1 MRAGRPERTGEVAPA
16 PGNGREIVPG
26 ARRGAAAAALI
37 LGACCSAPPPAE
49 KYFDL
54 LIPFNTL
61 SGFAYAIDAGQWRF
75 AYDCLTPESKKLYS
89 YTRFKFA
96 MRFNVD
102 VPVDPENPKVTV
114 PIRDLIIGSDRYR
127 YRFESEDE
135 DGPVSSWCDTR
146 CPADRGSRKGS
157 TWCASPG
164 PRRWRRAAASRPGS
178 STSTGRSS
186 ASRGDGAGAD
196 PPRPRGGGRRGRGA
210 PARACRAAPVPV
222 TEVLEEI
229 GSVRERTVR
238 YPPVRPPG
246 GGTGRG
252 NMPRSRRSDRGRV
265 GADAAAARSRAG
277 YGGAG
282 PGTESSR
289 GGHPLARE
297 PGRPGALAVAA
308 GGSRLPA
315 PAGPG
320 SLEELA
326 AQMAR
331 FNRCVEDLLQRERP
345 PGRSEDRKET
355 WVLVAAL
362 TVVVVFCLVAFYLNQ
377 AEVREMHSGLQ
388 SEIDQAGRAAVS
400 SMERRLAGL
409 RLEKLPEAQASLD
422 RFIREK
428 DRRDGER
435 LGEVRDDLRRRSEE
449 AATDLRRE
457 IAAVQQEMAALRK
470 LLDEARQAGGGTVPA
485 AAGTDP
491 AAAADGRPRSERP
504 GWPGP
509 WPPAR
514 PRSLPVRLQGTGWP
528 GRPMDRP
535 TTRRR
540 IRRRGRPVPPTLL
553 RFPGRRAPRPCRPR
567 GVTTHEPLTARE
579 GSPHF
584 YPPAR
589 PGVSPGRFIAGRPD
603 PGPHHGGAET
613 RRRRHG
619 DDGCRRRRSPLPPSS
634 VGTCR
639 L

>member
-1 MRAGRPERTGEVAPA
+1 
-16 PGNGREIVPG
+16 
-26 ARRGAAAAALI
+26 
-37 LGACCSAPPPAE
+37 
-49 KYFDL
+49 
-54 LIPFNTL
+54 
-61 SGFAYAIDAGQWRF
+61 
-75 AYDCLTPESKKLYS
+75 
-89 YTRFKFA
+89 
-96 MRFNVD
+96 
-102 VPVDPENPKVTV
+102 
-114 PIRDLIIGSDRYR
+114 
-127 YRFESEDE
+127 
-135 DGPVSSWCDTR
+135 
-146 CPADRGSRKGS
+146 
-157 TWCASPG
+157 
-164 PRRWRRAAASRPGS
+164 
-178 STSTGRSS
+178 
-186 ASRGDGAGAD
+186 
-196 PPRPRGGGRRGRGA
+196 
-210 PARACRAAPVPV
+210 
-222 TEVLEEI
+222 
-229 GSVRERTVR
+229 
-238 YPPVRPPG
+238 
-246 GGTGRG
+246 
-252 NMPRSRRSDRGRV
+252 MPRSRRSDRGRV

-457 IAAVQQEMAALRK
+457 IAAVRRNGGPP
-470 LLDEARQAGGGTVPA
+470 EAPRRGAPGRRRDRARGRRNGTRGRR
-485 AAGTDP
+485 GTD
-491 AAAADGRPRSERP
+491 GR
-504 GWPGP
+504 
-509 WPPAR
+509 
-514 PRSLPVRLQGTGWP
+514 
-528 GRPMDRP
+528 D
-535 TTRRR
+535 
-540 IRRRGRPVPPTLL
+540 RRGRAGQGHGPRRDRG
-553 RFPGRRAPRPCRPR
+553 RFP
-567 GVTTHEPLTARE
+567 
-579 GSPHF
+579 
-584 YPPAR
+584 
-589 PGVSPGRFIAGRPD
+589 
-603 PGPHHGGAET
+603 
-613 RRRRHG
+613 
-619 DDGCRRRRSPLPPSS
+619 
-634 VGTCR
+634 
-639 L
+639 